1 MKKIIY
7 LHTNNHLINLIKN
20 ILFKFEVMI
29 LNNDNFTDGSF
40 KNNNVLFVNKK
51 KEQTIIQSFFSNNNV
66 MIFLSKEEK
75 EINDKQHLK
84 AKYFYG
90 PLKTKQFIESIR
102 AYFFS
107 TLIFY
112 KDIKILD
119 EEIINTKSG
128 SRCFITGL
136 EKKMLT
142 KLIKHKKIKRDYFL
156 EKIFRISKD
165 AETKTIESHLTRIR
179 KKLMK
184 INSEI
189 QISLKEN
196 IFYLED

>member
-7 LHTNNHLINLIKN
+7 LHTNKHLIDLIKN

-29 LNNDNFTDGSF
+29 LNNDNFTDSSF

-51 KEQTIIQSFFSNNNV
+51 KEHTTSQSFFSNNNV
-66 MIFLSKEEK
+66 MIFLTKEEK
-75 EINDKQHLK
+75 EINDKQYLQ

-90 PLKTKQFIESIR
+90 PLKTKHFIESIR

-128 SRCFITGL
+128 SGCFITGL
-136 EKKMLT
+136 EQKMLT
-142 KLIKHKKIKRDYFL
+142 ELIKHKKIKRDYFL